1 MGIRQCTL
9 EGVVTVELFDG
20 AYRGRKVLVT
30 GHTGFKGSWLVLWL
44 KALGANVSGIALD
57 PPDSHSHWQQLNLD
71 IEDYRQDIC
80 DAEAVAQ
87 IIAKTKPEIVFH
99 LAAQPLVRRSY
110 HEPLRTW
117 ATNVQGTV
125 HVLEACRQNACVQAV
140 IVVTSDKCYENLGQG
155 RAYREA
161 DRLGGHDPYSASKA
175 AVELVASS
183 YRDSFFNQ
191 PGLLLLATARAGNVI
206 GGGDWSEDRLIPDL
220 VQAKMSGRVLE
231 IRSPFA
237 TRPWQHV
244 LDPLAGYLLLGQRLL
259 SGDRSAASAWNFGPE
274 KEGDSQV
281 LEILQ
286 MMKQE
291 WRSLAWH
298 INHED
303 HVHEAALLNIDS
315 SKAKECLGWLPVWD
329 LKKSVHM
336 CAKWYSRYL
345 NEQGVDSV
353 QQLEIFIQDAQQ
365 RRCNWTG
372 LN

>member
-1 MGIRQCTL
+1 VR
-9 EGVVTVELFDG
+9 
-20 AYRGRKVLVT
+20 
-30 GHTGFKGSWLVLWL
+30 L
-44 KALGANVSGIALD
+44 K
-57 PPDSHSHWQQLNLD
+57 
-71 IEDYRQDIC
+71 
-80 DAEAVAQ
+80 
-87 IIAKTKPEIVFH
+87 
-99 LAAQPLVRRSY
+99 
-110 HEPLRTW
+110 RT
-117 ATNVQGTV
+117 
-125 HVLEACRQNACVQAV
+125 
-140 IVVTSDKCYENLGQG
+140 
-155 RAYREA
+155 
-161 DRLGGHDPYSASKA
+161 
-175 AVELVASS
+175 
-183 YRDSFFNQ
+183 
-191 PGLLLLATARAGNVI
+191 
-206 GGGDWSEDRLIPDL
+206 LIPDL
-220 VQAKMSGRVLE
+220 VRAEMAEQPLE

-291 WRSLAWH
+291 WPSLCWH
-298 INHED
+298 VNDHA

-315 SKAKECLGWLPVWD
+315 SKAKECLGWFPVWG

-336 CAKWYSRYL
+336 CAKWYSSYL